1 MKVLLGAAAVAALL
15 IATPAMAQDTPA
27 AAAACGNVEPAPDN
41 MPDGASANRSAV
53 EAYTQRFNA
62 WAEATNQ
69 VLACKRAQAEAAR
82 AEADRLTTEF
92 NAQNS
97 TIRGSV
103 AAWTAEVEEF
113 NARGVSEGGRDR
125 RSRGVT
131 NQ

>member
-15 IATPAMAQDTPA
+15 IATPAMAQDTTAAPA
-27 AAAACGNVEPAPDN
+27 SCGAVEAAPGD
-41 MPDGASANRSAV
+41 MPDGASANRNAV

-82 AEADRLTTEF
+82 AEADRLTNEF
-92 NAQNS
+92 NTNNS
-97 TIRGSV
+97 SVRTSV

-113 NARGVSEGGRDR
+113 NARGVGNSSGRDR
-125 RSRGVT
+125 RSRGV